1 MTNLQLWLAIG
12 IPSFM
17 VLLGILLNMYSF
29 KGIEAR
35 FAEVE
40 SRFTG
45 IESRFT
51 GIEGRFTGFEG
62 RFTGIE
68 GRLNVIEGD
77 LRRFYELLGEHSGK
91 IEGCSARITN
101 LERK

>member
-1 MTNLQLWLAIG
+1 MMTNLQLWLAIG

-35 FAEVE
+35 FVEV
-40 SRFTG
+40 
-45 IESRFT
+45 ESRFT

-62 RFTGIE
+62 RFTKIE
-68 GRLNVIEGD
+68 GSLNVIEGD
-77 LRRFYELLGEHSGK
+77 LRRFYELLGEHSGR
-91 IEGCSARITN
+91 IEGCSVRITN

>member
-35 FAEVE
+35 FVEV
-40 SRFTG
+40 
-45 IESRFT
+45 ESRFT

-62 RFTGIE
+62 RFTKIE

-77 LRRFYELLGEHSGK
+77 LRRFYELLGEHSGR
-91 IEGCSARITN
+91 IEGCSVRITN

>member
-35 FAEVE
+35 FVEV
-40 SRFTG
+40 
-45 IESRFT
+45 ESRFT

-62 RFTGIE
+62 RFTKIE
-68 GRLNVIEGD
+68 GSLNVIEGD
-77 LRRFYELLGEHSGK
+77 LRRFYELLGEHSGR
-91 IEGCSARITN
+91 IEGCSVRITN

>member
-1 MTNLQLWLAIG
+1 MMTNLQLWLAIG

-35 FAEVE
+35 FVEV
-40 SRFTG
+40 
-45 IESRFT
+45 ESRFT

-62 RFTGIE
+62 RFTKIE

-77 LRRFYELLGEHSGK
+77 LRRFYELLGEHSGR
-91 IEGCSARITN
+91 IEGCSVRITN